1 MYLASRH
8 KRVIAYTLVLVTGM
22 AYNILQIISYVAK
35 GLNMIIRIQDNH
47 REPARDNTQIDE
59 ALQIIQRQ
67 QSNIDQLIKD
77 QRQQEQVMERLLAL
91 VEKMDGAMSGSS
103 AMNSNSM
110 QNVSL
115 VLNLPEDS
123 QDCNS
128 IVHSL
133 YWTLRNNM
141 NHSQRSV
148 TGGDSGRRVLQLTNA
163 EDNMTRLDS
172 FVQDS
177 CYSFEKVSA
186 MFQCDRCNNKFD
198 KEKRQPLVLSECGHT
213 YCRICIQES
222 SQDRFMCPKC
232 SIISRDLEDLPI
244 NRTLYQILDAEGRG
258 EDQGYDPAG
267 SPNSFAAGLPAG
279 EEEEERQAMLEQLR
293 RIRGAESEGEDVPE
307 GADGDGGLSLK
318 NLNVSDDEGGACGF
332 SDAFHTE
339 WDKEWARKKLEE
351 ENERDEAEQEEK
363 RQRRLEKR
371 MIRLQ
376 RIEQEQLELALA
388 LSESL
393 QEAQRV
399 EQES

>member
-8 KRVIAYTLVLVTGM
+8 KRVIAYTLVLVTGRM

-148 TGGDSGRRVLQLTNA
+148 TGGDSGRRVLQ
-163 EDNMTRLDS
+163 
-172 FVQDS
+172 
-177 CYSFEKVSA
+177 VSA